1 MHQLDKLKA
10 QRKEIYRIARKHRAR
25 KLYVFGSCARREETP
40 ESDVDFLA
48 EFDKP
53 SQFEHAGLEYDLAEY
68 LNCPVD
74 VVSTRALKN
83 DSFEHEIRKDMVLL

>member
-48 EFDKP
+48 
-53 SQFEHAGLEYDLAEY
+53 GLEYDLAEY